1 MSECYIL
8 SNTWCACTKKGNEK
22 NILQHESTQTLHPR
36 QTKHITIKQM
46 VNDPKSVRL
55 EEKIQKKKKKKK
67 KKNIIIVKG
76 ESHFS
81 SEHFNLL

>member
-22 NILQHESTQTLHPR
+22 NILQHESTQKLHPR

-46 VNDPKSVRL
+46 VNDPKLVRL
-55 EEKIQKKKKKKK
+55 EEKK
-67 KKNIIIVKG
+67 KKNIIIVEG

>member
-1 MSECYIL
+1 MYQKQE
-8 SNTWCACTKKGNEK
+8 WKD
-22 NILQHESTQTLHPR
+22 ILQHESTQKLHPR

-46 VNDPKSVRL
+46 VNDPKLVRL
-55 EEKIQKKKKKKK
+55 EKKNSKKK
-67 KKNIIIVKG
+67 KKNIIVVEG